1 MDEINLLDYLNILKR
16 RKWTVVLTTAVTML
30 LAGIVLAVMP
40 RTYEG
45 ETTLLFP
52 EQADLG
58 ISPQLAQLAGF
69 VLPGGMPSLS
79 GADVYYTVLGSRT
92 LAENVCKR
100 LSLDR
105 YGLDYE
111 DLQDN
116 ITIEKPKEG
125 GLILVCQ
132 APTSW
137 MRGHIAK
144 GELRD
149 HTAQLA
155 ADIANMYVSELR
167 TYDRSTTLF
176 QGKKNRLYIEDQLAR
191 TKTELSVAEEQLRKF
206 QEAHPT
212 LVPPDKGVA
221 YAEKALALTSE
232 RTEAGIA
239 LQEILGQTAQ
249 ARSTWAARAP
259 EGVSPEAVIDSPT
272 ISDLRS
278 QLANLEV
285 QRATFLEDFTDI
297 HPDVVSLDQQISKL
311 KDEINSE
318 VSSVISGTAGS
329 ASPAHQEL
337 LKQLVLLEV
346 GRDGLESRQSAI
358 GNAMADLEKQLSGL
372 PVEEMAYARLIRD
385 VKATEVVYT
394 TLLAEHAKARVTEGR
409 DPNSFVVLD
418 EAVALEEPAKPRVI
432 LTLAAALM
440 LGGMFGMMIVAVQGS
455 STGEPP
461 T

>member
-1 MDEINLLDYLNILKR
+1 MDEINLLDYLGILMR
-16 RKWTVVLTTAVTML
+16 RKWTVVLTTVITLA
-30 LAGIVLAVMP
+30 LAGIVLVVMP
-40 RTYEG
+40 KTYEG

-52 EQADLG
+52 KQTDFG
-58 ISPQLAQLAGF
+58 INPQLAQIAGF
-69 VLPGGMPSLS
+69 VLPGGMPSLT
-79 GADVYYTVLGSRT
+79 GEDVYYTVLSSRT

-116 ITIEKPKEG
+116 ITIERPKEG
-125 GLILVCQ
+125 GLVLTCQ

-137 MRGHIAK
+137 LGGYVAK
-144 GELRD
+144 SDLRD
-149 HTAQLA
+149 RTAKLA
-155 ADIANMYVSELR
+155 ADIANTYISELR
-167 TYDRSTTLF
+167 IYDRSNTLF

-232 RTEAGIA
+232 RTEADIA

-272 ISDLRS
+272 ITELRT
-278 QLANLEV
+278 QLAGLEV
-285 QRATFLEDFTDI
+285 QRATLLEDFTDI
-297 HPDVVSLDQQISKL
+297 HPDVVSLDQRIDKL
-311 KDEINSE
+311 KDEIDSE
-318 VSSVISGTAGS
+318 VSRVISGATGS

-346 GRDGLESRQSAI
+346 NRDGLQSRQSAI
-358 GNAMADLEKQLSGL
+358 GKAMADLEKQLSGL

-409 DPNSFVVLD
+409 DADNFIVLD
-418 EAVALEEPAKPRVI
+418 EAIAPEKPARPRVK
-432 LTLAAALM
+432 LTLAAGLILGIM
-440 LGGMFGMMIVAVQGS
+440 LGVLAAVTQGIPAGKRS
-455 STGEPP
+455 A
-461 T
+461 